1 MHGVDGQF
9 LADGG
14 GDEEKGHVG
23 TVLTGQGERRHAVE
37 ARDRIVRQD
46 EVDPAFLEGRHKC
59 LTCVDELRLAGD
71 AALDQGGHDQ
81 FGVDRIVLKVE

>member
-9 LADGG
+9 LSDGG
-14 GDEEKGHVG
+14 RDEEKGHVG

-46 EVDPAFLEGRHKC
+46 EVHPAFLEGRHKC
-59 LTCVDELRLAGD
+59 LTRVDELRLTRD
-71 AALDQGGHDQ
+71 VALHQGGRNE
-81 FGVDRIVLKVE
+81 FRVDRIVLEVE